1 MQGYRPFGR
10 TIAMVRHDRSLADLA
25 LRVLRKRYPD
35 APDPKAAW
43 SPERPDFTAGLP
55 DFEKLSDELESV
67 QKRGGKVVLY
77 GHDDM
82 DGIAGLFIGLR
93 ILGAEGFNTRHIIPN
108 RGRDDYGLLPERMD
122 GIVERGDL
130 LLTVDFGCSAVEG
143 VQWARNRGARVVVTD
158 HHTLNPPLPEPHAM
172 VDPQALG
179 PDHPA
184 AELSG
189 CGVLYAALTELFPRW
204 QRDPLVI
211 AAVALG
217 TISDRVPIHGWN
229 RYMLRLFDGLR
240 ISSLPAGMRI
250 ILDSWPRKNGYWTA
264 SQVRQQVT
272 STIGKGVDSGI
283 DEMIDFM
290 TSDDLRR
297 CASRWGAMQ
306 LRSDQRAQV
315 LSEIVTR
322 AMLEKDPQADAM
334 GLTLVYLGEVV
345 PGMGGSVASKLCS
358 IYGRGAIVV
367 ARRADGTIVG
377 EARSLGDWDMA
388 AFLVGLRE
396 HFTSAGGHVRA
407 AGFSAEKGTWPRIH
421 DLMLSRM
428 ATFPTRRIPPPHVDL
443 ELPELPD
450 TKELEPLSPFGPG
463 FPPPAVRVAGRRY
476 LMQFGSGSTFWA
488 ISDESGE

>member
-1 MQGYRPFGR
+1 ML
-10 TIAMVRHDRSLADLA
+10 RHDRSLADLA
-25 LRVLRKRYPD
+25 LEVLKHRYPD
-35 APDPKAAW
+35 ASDPVRAWRPD
-43 SPERPDFTAGLP
+43 RPDFPQGLP
-55 DFEKLSDELESV
+55 DFEKLADELESV
-67 QKRGGKVVLY
+67 QRRRAKVVLY

-82 DGIAGLFIGLR
+82 DGIAGLFVGLR
-93 ILGAEGFNTRHIIPN
+93 VLGAEGFNTRHIIPN
-108 RGRDDYGLLPERMD
+108 RGKDDYGLLPERME
-122 GIVERGDL
+122 GIVEKGDL

-143 VQWARNRGARVVVTD
+143 VEWAKQKGARVVVTD
-158 HHTLNPPLPEPHAM
+158 HHTLNPPLPEPDAM

-179 PDHPA
+179 PDNQA

-189 CGVLYAALTELFPRW
+189 CGVLYAALTELYPRW
-204 QRDPLVI
+204 QRDPLII

-217 TISDRVPIHGWN
+217 TISDRVPIYGWN
-229 RYMLRLFDGLR
+229 RYMLSLFDDLR
-240 ISSLPAGMRI
+240 VNSLPAGMRI
-250 ILDSWPRKNGYWTA
+250 ILDAWPRKDEAWTA

-272 STIGKGVDSGI
+272 STIGKGTDSGI

-290 TSDDLRR
+290 TSDDLRG
-297 CASRWGAMQ
+297 CATRWREMHV
-306 LRSDQRAQV
+306 RSDRRAQM
-315 LSEIVTR
+315 LSQIVTR

-367 ARRADGTIVG
+367 ARRADGAIVG

-407 AGFSAEKGTWPRIH
+407 AGFSADTGTWPKIH
-421 DLMLSRM
+421 ELILSRM
-428 ATFPTRRIPPPHVDL
+428 ATFPTKKIPPPHVDL
-443 ELPELPD
+443 RLKELPD
-450 TKELEPLSPFGPG
+450 TAELEPLSPFGPG
-463 FPPPAVRVAGRRY
+463 FPPPAVRVGGRRY